1 MNEKEIEWE
10 RKRNRSSTYY
20 KNTHERR
27 IVYVRQIAFRKNIGD
42 LLKTFDI
49 LYKEQKN
56 IRLIII
62 GDGPDRNKL
71 EKEAASLSSGHRIDF
86 FCYIQG

>member
-1 MNEKEIEWE
+1 LNEKEIEWE

-27 IVYVRQIAFRKNIGD
+27 IVYVGQIAFRKNIGD